1 MANVGLREVGTSP
14 RGVGWALIE
23 RVLGRVARPLLW
35 VVLAL
40 VAVVPTV
47 SFLSLAVSPRLFS
60 QGASWFTFAPFSQ
73 AFTGFEMTG
82 IRNSLMFATAAG
94 LIAAT
99 IAGGLAMIVQRTDL
113 WLARLIPGALWTLL
127 LVPTYIAAVGWE
139 EVLSPSG
146 ALARMG
152 LVTPA
157 LSSALL
163 GPGGIIFVLA
173 MSGVPFAYFAL
184 APALYAMGRRYE
196 DAARIHGAGI
206 GRTFRTVAP
215 IILPAITSAVV
226 IVFAEALGDFGVAST
241 IAANDNIPVATTNIM
256 AAIATF
262 PTNFPQAAAVSW
274 FLVLTIGTV
283 LAFQSRVLRSRHN
296 AVLSGRSRFVSKSHP
311 TGIRRLLL
319 SLAVLVFFALTIGVP
334 ALGSVFSTLLPPG
347 SGLNLSHLTFSA
359 YTSLFHQ
366 GLSGPLLVSLRMSL
380 INATLTVVLATAVA
394 KVITSRRPGLF
405 GRLSDVVLIASVAL
419 PGLVVAAGFLFIFN
433 LPIFSRLGINL
444 YGTMTL
450 LGMGY
455 LAIALPSNSRVLV
468 GPVAQLDS
476 SLMEAG
482 RLHGASAPSAFRRCV
497 LPLLARP
504 LLWAW
509 LLAFAATFS
518 ELPTSEM
525 LAPIGVRTMATAILT
540 SFQNTNLA
548 AATAL
553 SVIQMLVVLAVIGI
567 AQVGFRLLAPAG
579 WRHLGGRSQR

>member
-1 MANVGLREVGTSP
+1 MTDIGLRDSRTSP
-14 RGVGWALIE
+14 RVVGWSWVE
-23 RVLGRVARPLLW
+23 RSLGRAARPLLW

-40 VAVVPTV
+40 VSVVPTL

-60 QGASWFTFAPFSQ
+60 QGVSWFTLAPFSQ
-73 AFTGFEMTG
+73 AFSGLEFTG
-82 IRNSLMFATAAG
+82 IRNSLTFALLAG
-94 LIAAT
+94 FIAAT
-99 IAGGLAMIVQRTDL
+99 IAAGLALIVQRTDL
-113 WLARLIPGALWTLL
+113 WLARVIPGALWTLL

-146 ALARMG
+146 VLARVG
-152 LVTPA
+152 LVTPGLA
-157 LSSALL
+157 NALL
-163 GPGGIIFVLA
+163 GPVGIVFVLA
-173 MSGVPFAYFAL
+173 MSGIPFAYFAL

-215 IILPAITSAVV
+215 ILLPAIMSAVV

-256 AAIATF
+256 AAISTF

-274 FLVLTIGTV
+274 FLVVTIGTV
-283 LAFQSRVLRSRHN
+283 LAVQSRILRGRHS

-311 TGIRRLLL
+311 TGLRRALLNV
-319 SLAVLVFFALTIGVP
+319 AIVIFFFVTIGVP
-334 ALGSVFSTLLPPG
+334 ALGSVFSTLLAPG
-347 SGLNLSHLTFSA
+347 AGLSLSHLTFSA

-366 GLSGPLLVSLRMSL
+366 GLGGPLWVSLRMSL

-394 KVITSRRPGLF
+394 KVITSRQPGLF

-433 LPIFSRLGINL
+433 LPILSRLGLNL

-468 GPVAQLDS
+468 GPVAQLDG

-482 RLHGASAPSAFRRCV
+482 RLHGASPASAFRRCV

-525 LAPIGVRTMATAILT
+525 LAPIGVRTMATSVLT
-540 SFQNTNLA
+540 SFQNANLA

-553 SVIQMLVVLAVIGI
+553 SVVQMVVVLGVIGV
-567 AQVGFRLLAPAG
+567 AQLLFRLIAPAG
-579 WRHLGGRSQR
+579 WRHLGGRSR

>member
-1 MANVGLREVGTSP
+1 MANLGRREVSP
-14 RGVGWALIE
+14 TRRRFEWAWAE
-23 RVLGRVARPLLW
+23 RVLGRAARPLLW

-40 VAVVPTV
+40 VSVVPTL
-47 SFLSLAVSPRLFS
+47 SFLSLAISPRLFS
-60 QGASWFTFAPFSQ
+60 QGTSWFTFAPFRQ
-73 AFTGFEMTG
+73 AFSGMEMTG
-82 IRNSLMFATAAG
+82 IRNSLTFASLAGVIATLVAAG
-94 LIAAT
+94 LA
-99 IAGGLAMIVQRTDL
+99 LAVQRTDV
-113 WLARLIPGALWTLL
+113 WIARLIPGALWTLL

-146 ALARMG
+146 VLARMG

-157 LSSALL
+157 LSNALL
-163 GPGGIIFVLA
+163 GPVGIVFVLA

-196 DAARIHGAGI
+196 DAARIHGAGVW
-206 GRTFRTVAP
+206 RTVRTVAP
-215 IILPAITSAVV
+215 IILPAITSAVI

-274 FLVLTIGTV
+274 FLVATIGTV
-283 LAFQSRVLRSRHN
+283 LALQSRVVRGRHT
-296 AVLSGRSRFVSKSHP
+296 AVLSGRSRFVGKSHP
-311 TGIRRLLL
+311 HGVRRVLLI
-319 SLAVLVFFALTIGVP
+319 SAIVAFFLLTIGIP

-347 SGLNLSHLTFSA
+347 SGLHLSHLTLSA
-359 YTSLFHQ
+359 YSALLHQ
-366 GLSGPLLVSLRMSL
+366 GLSGPLFVSLRMSV
-380 INATLTVVLATAVA
+380 INATVTVVLATAVA
-394 KVITSRRPGLF
+394 KVITSRRPGVF

-433 LPIFSRLGINL
+433 LPVFSRLGINL

-468 GPVAQLDS
+468 GPVAQLDG
-476 SLMEAG
+476 SLVEAG
-482 RLHGASAPSAFRRCV
+482 RLHGASGPAAFRRCV

-525 LAPIGVRTMATAILT
+525 LAPIGVRTMATAVLT
-540 SFQNTNLA
+540 SFQNANLA

-553 SVIQMLVVLAVIGI
+553 SVVQMLVVLAVIGV
-567 AQVGFRLLAPAG
+567 AQLAFRLLAPPG
-579 WRHLGGRSQR
+579 WRHLGGRDLR